1 MKFFS
6 HIVANLQKVT
16 KKNYEKWKNNEI
28 DIAKSFI
35 FD

>member
-6 HIVANLQKVT
+6 RLVANLQKVT
-16 KKNYEKWKNNEI
+16 KKNYEKLKNNEI